1 MGMLSTKLDFIVQ
14 LLWEAGI
21 SNWVISPGS
30 RNAPIVASLIKHGQF
45 NLISSPDE
53 RSGAFIALGISQNN
67 QYPSGFIC
75 TSGSALVNAFPAVVE
90 AYYQRIPWVIL
101 SADRPEELI
110 DQWDGQTLRQ
120 PGIFGSYV
128 RSSWYG
134 NPRNETTANLAQGIY
149 KCLQQGLTQIP
160 AAIHLNISLSEP
172 IYEGIDAPLEKSD
185 SIPPFV
191 YPTPQPDKVDLNAV
205 KQLIFGKNF
214 SPTTSTDHKN
224 RDLVEYNNSDK
235 DHGNNFSPTTST
247 DHKNRDL
254 VEYNNSDKDHGQNIK
269 KHPTPPN
276 KQPKIAILVGQNPPS
291 PLLKSVLNELQN
303 YIPVFTD
310 VCSSQTQVGLN
321 FWDWGMLKRDIP
333 QNLEPELLI
342 SLGTATLSKPLK
354 QFLKKSQPK
363 HIHVGLHHEVGD
375 PFETKPEHWKVN
387 EADFLQAILELFAS
401 TQTHLESEELES
413 KITTV
418 FSKQHLYD
426 WQQFIKSQTLVPNEL
441 PQPFAKELQFM
452 QKLFQSATENCNFHL
467 GNSMSVR
474 YGSWSGHTKAQ
485 VYSNRGVSGI
495 DGCLSTAVGAAI
507 ASPEKT
513 HVVVLGDVSTMYDSN
528 ALWTALP
535 SNLNIVVYNNG
546 GGRIFDWIDGPNKIP
561 ELRNF
566 IHTPRTFNLE
576 YLCKLFD
583 VPHFKYSLNQMDEVI
598 PLILNDSLNSMDTLD
613 SESSKKT
620 VRFFE
625 LIS

>member
-45 NLISSPDE
+45 KLTSSPDE

-67 QYPSGFIC
+67 QYPAGFIC

-90 AYYQRIPWVIL
+90 AYYQRIPLVIL

-128 RSSWYG
+128 RSSWHG
-134 NPRNETTANLAQGIY
+134 NPRKETTTELAQGIY

-172 IYEGIDAPLEKSD
+172 IYEGIDAPYEKSD

-205 KQLIFGKNF
+205 KQLIFGNIF
-214 SPTTSTDHKN
+214 FPTASNEHGN
-224 RDLVEYNNSDK
+224 LDLVQDNNSDQ
-235 DHGNNFSPTTST
+235 DHGNNYSST
-247 DHKNRDL
+247 ASS
-254 VEYNNSDKDHGQNIK
+254 EIK
-269 KHPTPPN
+269 KHPTSPN

-303 YIPVFTD
+303 YVPIFTD

-321 FWDWGMLKRDIP
+321 LWDWGMLKRDIP
-333 QNLEPELLI
+333 QNLKPELLI
-342 SLGTATLSKPLK
+342 SLGTATLSKPIK
-354 QFLKKSQPK
+354 QFLKKSQPN

-387 EADFLQAILELFAS
+387 EADFLQAILELLISNQAP
-401 TQTHLESEELES
+401 LESMELGSE
-413 KITTV
+413 ITTV
-418 FSKQHLYD
+418 FSNQYLND
-426 WQQFIKSQTLVPNEL
+426 WQQFIQSQTLVSNEL

-452 QKLFQSATENCNFHL
+452 QKLFQSAMENCTFHL

-535 SNLNIVVYNNG
+535 SNLSIVVYNNG

-598 PLILNDSLNSMDTLD
+598 QLLLNDSLNSMDTLD